1 MILKSSLGLQ
11 SQKIF
16 ATYYNSSITA
26 KSITMRILVCLVLL
40 TATSF
45 LQIAF
50 TTPSSS
56 DVDKFII
63 IQETCDVEKL
73 KISGDPSDAGSLKNC
88 AKPQNKQEK
97 ANNMRERVRRSYGQN
112 SNCIGIKIKLFCKV
126 FTIDNVAKNICFTF
140 KTRRCVGL
148 D

>member
-1 MILKSSLGLQ
+1 M
-11 SQKIF
+11 
-16 ATYYNSSITA
+16 
-26 KSITMRILVCLVLL
+26 CLVFL

-50 TTPSSS
+50 TIPLSS

-63 IQETCDVEKL
+63 IQETSGVEKL
-73 KISGDPSDAGSLKNC
+73 KISGDPSDACSSKNS

-97 ANNMRERVRRSYGQN
+97 TNNIRKRVRRSYGQQ
-112 SNCIGIKIKLFCKV
+112 SNCIGIRIKMFCKV
-126 FTIDNVAKNICFTF
+126 FTINNVAKNICFTF
-140 KTRRCVGL
+140 KTRRCLGL